1 MAKKHVIHIHYMFF
15 LNIHTYA
22 YSGEGN
28 TVGSLRN
35 ENAKKYMYEKYKL
48 KILSVHTK
56 VLKKNL

>member
-1 MAKKHVIHIHYMFF
+1 MFF